1 MSKITEQDLVDY
13 LELINDGYS
22 QLAACKKLEIPRG
35 EVYGN

>member
-22 QLAACKKLEIPRG
+22 QREACKELEIPRG
-35 EVYGN
+35 DVYGN